1 MGSVVLEL
9 AAAGIVFRLLSRGFW
24 DFRGFIELKGGGEDL
39 RVGHH
44 PEGRA
49 RGPWRALVG
58 GGPPV
63 VLLRE
68 FFLPTGVFWPRKNP
82 QKLVLRLDSVWYGFP
97 VKQKQGRKQQ
107 LALGTMSIG

>member
-24 DFRGFIELKGGGEDL
+24 NFRGFIERRGGGGSF
-39 RVGHH
+39 RGPHH
-44 PEGRA
+44 PLGRA
-49 RGPWRALVG
+49 RGSWRALVG
-58 GGPPV
+58 AGPPV